1 MNFEVHS
8 FGPSLFQAANLH
20 IILAIKNCDFFEMP
34 VPEGML
40 DVAMKD
46 TITVDENGFVHA
58 PKKPGLGLDIDWDK
72 AEKLTFKIG

>member
-1 MNFEVHS
+1 
-8 FGPSLFQAANLH
+8 
-20 IILAIKNCDFFEMP
+20 MP